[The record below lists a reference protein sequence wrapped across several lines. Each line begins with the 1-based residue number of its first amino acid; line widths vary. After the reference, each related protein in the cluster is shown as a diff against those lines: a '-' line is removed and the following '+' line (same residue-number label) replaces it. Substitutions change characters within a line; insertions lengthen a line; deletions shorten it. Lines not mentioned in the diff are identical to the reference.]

1 MRMSSG
7 GNCMSKRWLAL
18 SLLFF
23 GVNAYAVERE
33 ASQPYRPAGE
43 AQQWTISGVMHGPM
57 KMTLRI
63 NGEQIF
69 DAGMVTNY

>member
-1 MRMSSG
+1 
-7 GNCMSKRWLAL
+7 MSKRWLAL

-23 GVNAYAVERE
+23 GVIAYAVERE

-63 NGEQIF
+63 NSKQIF

>member
-1 MRMSSG
+1 
-7 GNCMSKRWLAL
+7 MSKRWLAL

-57 KMTLRI
+57 KNDSTY
-63 NGEQIF
+63 Q
-69 DAGMVTNY
+69 